1 MPRSVRIGT
10 FERPRSGQL
19 SPACCSDDLARD
31 LLQWLGCVDHHG
43 PETPISLL
51 DDQAPAKGRAK
62 LLGMLAELVRG
73 PSGQS
78 VAQGALVH
86 DQAYHPIE
94 EHRDT
99 VLVLEPPAQLT
110 DARENVPGERL
121 HRVRLDSPGKLLQPA
136 GGGPVR
142 RIHDRFTR
150 RRLTHQ
156 LKPCESAS
164 TATWLWAWSTSHTED
179 LPEPETPVAQTN
191 ATGDILAS
199 HGTARPWIRLGP
211 ASLVDFVVDTGTPRS
226 SDLILPGY

>member
-1 MPRSVRIGT
+1 MPRVVRIGT

-94 EHRDT
+94 ERRDT

-150 RRLTHQ
+150 GRLTHQ
-156 LKPCESAS
+156 LKTSWRL
-164 TATWLWAWSTSHTED
+164 TARLARGFAWAPRLLLTSSS
-179 LPEPETPVAQTN
+179 TPVR
-191 ATGDILAS
+191 LARAIS
-199 HGTARPWIRLGP
+199 SCRGTETRP
-211 ASLVDFVVDTGTPRS
+211 GTSRNQS
-226 SDLILPGY
+226 IHEERCS